1 MHIIAD
7 ANMPGLEPFEAFAT
21 VERVDGRTL
30 TREQLGEAEVLL
42 VRSVTRVDATLLA
55 GSQVRF
61 VGSAT
66 IGTDHVDLAYLAQ
79 AGIPFAHAPGCNA
92 RAVAEYVLQSVLLL
106 CAAQGRCPRETRVAV
121 VGLGNVG
128 RRVADWLGALG
139 MTVRGCDPL
148 LERAG
153 YTGPVSLAPLDQ
165 VLDADI
171 ITLHVPL
178 TRTGDDATWHLL
190 DKARLARLGPEQMLI
205 NTCRGPVIDNA
216 ALSRQLA
223 AGAGPLTVLDVW
235 EDEPTVPATLYQQ
248 VLMGSPHIAGYS
260 LEGKRKGTRMLYD
273 AVCEWAGREAVAET
287 AGVDAP
293 VLRQSVASDADLLA
307 LLQAAYRLDDDY
319 RRLGDSLNE
328 AAPAAAF
335 DRLRKHYPVRHEL
348 HHWQHDGAVA
358 DAWVAIIRRL
368 FEPDGIA
375 R

>member
-30 TREQLGEAEVLL
+30 TREQLGEAEILL
-42 VRSVTRVDATLLA
+42 VRSVTRVDEALLA
-55 GSQVRF
+55 GSRVRF

-79 AGIPFAHAPGCNA
+79 AGIQFAHAPGCNA
-92 RAVAEYVLQSVLLL
+92 RAVAEYVLQAVLLL
-106 CAAQGRCPRETRVAV
+106 CAAQGRSPQETSVAV

-139 MTVRGCDPL
+139 MTVHGCDPL

-153 YTGPVSLAPLDQ
+153 YAGPVPLAPMDQ

-171 ITLHVPL
+171 VSLHVPL
-178 TRTGDDATWHLL
+178 TQTGDDATLHLL
-190 DKARLARLGPEQMLI
+190 NADRLSRLRPEQMLI

-216 ALSRQLA
+216 ALSQQLA
-223 AGAGPLTVLDVW
+223 DGTGPLTVLDVW
-235 EDEPTVPATLYQQ
+235 ETEPTVPPTLYQQ

-260 LEGKRKGTRMLYD
+260 LEGKLKGTRMLYD
-273 AVCEWAGREAVAET
+273 AVCEWAGKEAVTET
-287 AGVDAP
+287 GGADAS
-293 VLRQSVASDADLLA
+293 VLRQAVESDADLLA
-307 LLQAAYRLDDDY
+307 LLQAAYRLEDDY
-319 RRLGDSLNE
+319 QRLGDSLHE

-335 DRLRKHYPVRHEL
+335 DRLRKQYPVRHEL
-348 HHWQHDGAVA
+348 HHWQHDGPVA
-358 DAWVAIIRRL
+358 DAWAPVVSRL

>member
-1 MHIIAD
+1 M
-7 ANMPGLEPFEAFAT
+7 
-21 VERVDGRTL
+21 
-30 TREQLGEAEVLL
+30 
-42 VRSVTRVDATLLA
+42 
-55 GSQVRF
+55 
-61 VGSAT
+61 
-66 IGTDHVDLAYLAQ
+66 DLAYLAQ
-79 AGIPFAHAPGCNA
+79 AGITFAHAPGCNA

-139 MTVRGCDPL
+139 MTVHGCDPL

-153 YTGPVSLAPLDQ
+153 YAGPVSLAPLDQ

-190 DKARLARLGPEQMLI
+190 DKARLSRLGPQQMLI

-223 AGAGPLTVLDVW
+223 DGAGPLTVLDVW
-235 EDEPTVPATLYQQ
+235 EEEPTVPPTLYQQ

-260 LEGKRKGTRMLYD
+260 LEGKLKGTRMLYD
-273 AVCEWAGREAVAET
+273 AVCEWAGREAAAEA
-287 AGVDAP
+287 AGADAP

-307 LLQAAYRLDDDY
+307 LLQAGYRLDDDY
-319 RRLGDSLNE
+319 RRLGDSLTE

-335 DRLRKHYPVRHEL
+335 DRLRKQYPVRHEL
-348 HHWQHDGAVA
+348 HHWQHDGPVA
-358 DAWVAIIRRL
+358 DAWAAIISRL
-368 FEPDGIA
+368 FESDGIA